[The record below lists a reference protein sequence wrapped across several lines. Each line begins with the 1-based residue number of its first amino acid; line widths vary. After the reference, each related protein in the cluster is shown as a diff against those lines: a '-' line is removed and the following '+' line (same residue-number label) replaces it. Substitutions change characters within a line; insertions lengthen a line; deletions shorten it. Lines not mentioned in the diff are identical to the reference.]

1 MSLNEPGLGWIF
13 IILVL
18 QFIVGNI
25 ILVMLELKDKINF
38 NRFIPRIKRSKSLAY
53 QAQPDVD
60 SGVKNESIRIQSL
73 NTKELTE
80 PVVVKNLVK
89 KFKKNGKS
97 FSAVDNINFGIGKGK
112 CFGYLKKSN

>member
-1 MSLNEPGLGWIF
+1 
-13 IILVL
+13 
-18 QFIVGNI
+18 
-25 ILVMLELKDKINF
+25 
-38 NRFIPRIKRSKSLAY
+38 
-53 QAQPDVD
+53 
-60 SGVKNESIRIQSL
+60 L

-112 CFGYLKKSN
+112 CFGYLKNRIKTLDFINRNIFKLSLVFWV